1 MCPLSLHFGEG
12 FGFSEQKRAHF
23 ISRKKKNGKRDCDL
37 HFHMQGGGTNPV
49 PMEQWLHCTTHNL
62 ESEGGSRPNHRPNS
76 PQMVV
81 WMEDQM
87 GAFRGMKLSPHLW
100 FLFIMFWIV
109 IYIHACIDAL
119 YAQCIWIYQVPPLA
133 QMVCISSISL
143 SSWTTTAKLL
153 GKELLFCAFSVWTF
167 RFYTITTGMSV
178 ALSKWIIAPL

>member
-1 MCPLSLHFGEG
+1 MP
-12 FGFSEQKRAHF
+12 
-23 ISRKKKNGKRDCDL
+23 
-37 HFHMQGGGTNPV
+37 GGGTNPV

-109 IYIHACIDAL
+109 LAYIYI
-119 YAQCIWIYQVPPLA
+119 YRRFIWTVHLNHFESTWYQHLHKWYV
-133 QMVCISSISL
+133 SL
-143 SSWTTTAKLL
+143 VFHSLLEQQLPSCL
-153 GKELLFCAFSVWTF
+153 GKNCCSALGVGTF

-178 ALSKWIIAPL
+178 ALSTWIIAGL

>member
-1 MCPLSLHFGEG
+1 MIIIKAFDKMYSIREMNGSTLLQDLWAQQKKRSLKKQAERMLASFLAFWWGIWIY
-12 FGFSEQKRAHF
+12 QQ
-23 ISRKKKNGKRDCDL
+23 KKKGKRDCDL
-37 HFHMQGGGTNPV
+37 RFHMPGGGTNPV

-109 IYIHACIDAL
+109 LAYIYIYIHRRF
-119 YAQCIWIYQVPPLA
+119 IWTVHLNHFESTWYQHLHKC
-133 QMVCISSISL
+133 MYL
-143 SSWTTTAKLL
+143 
-153 GKELLFCAFSVWTF
+153 
-167 RFYTITTGMSV
+167 
-178 ALSKWIIAPL
+178 